1 MGHPTPCEINLSGGR
16 REQVGRQ
23 IVATTGDTSD
33 IFQIF
38 AFECTDFKLLGK
50 SSKNMSPFSNL
61 NSGITLDEII
71 EGKKLILN
79 GHLLCQVL
87 YETHKL
93 LPYLIMAMLNKVNN
107 KQIEF

>member
-1 MGHPTPCEINLSGGR
+1 
-16 REQVGRQ
+16 
-23 IVATTGDTSD
+23 
-33 IFQIF
+33 
-38 AFECTDFKLLGK
+38 
-50 SSKNMSPFSNL
+50 MSPFSNL

-107 KQIEF
+107 K